1 MNVQTIPSVQAAA
14 DFLLIRHPLLSQGYF
29 SNLQAGKMERA
40 SFINSQ
46 RQFYH
51 AVTFFSRAMAALVAR
66 LSNSASCQVLVH
78 NLAEEHGWDD
88 EAFEIQWAP
97 ATLYGSGFEDSSQ
110 DWWVD
115 SAMI

>member
-14 DFLLIRHPLLSQGYF
+14 DSLLTRHPLLSQGYF
-29 SNLQAGKMERA
+29 AHLQAGKMERA
-40 SFINSQ
+40 SFVNSQ

-51 AVTFFSRAMAALVAR
+51 AVTFFSRAMAALMAR
-66 LSNSASCQVLVH
+66 LPDSASRQVLMH

-88 EAFEIQWAP
+88 EAFEIQWPP

-115 SAMI
+115 SAEI